1 MKNIL
6 TEKEKTI
13 EAFRDCLMREERSEG
28 TIQKYIRDVRAFLL
42 FLCSREISKEI
53 TVEWKE
59 SLICS
64 GYAVSTIN
72 SMLAALNR
80 FLRFCGREECRVR
93 PLRRQRRIFCD
104 RERELSKEE
113 YFRLLRAAEREGK
126 RRLYFILQTIS
137 ATGIRISE
145 LKYITA
151 EALGKRRAEVS
162 GKGKLRTV
170 VLTKE
175 LCQALKG
182 YCRENGIKTGSVF
195 VTRNGRPVDRSN
207 IWAEMKR
214 LCKSAGVDETKVFP
228 HNLRHLFARAFYRLN
243 RDIAK
248 LADVLGHSSI
258 ETTRIYIMESGRE
271 HERQIARLGFV
282 V

>member
-1 MKNIL
+1 MNDPM
-6 TEKEKTI
+6 TEKTVG
-13 EAFRDCLMREERSEG
+13 AFRSCLLREERSTG
-28 TIQKYIRDVRAFLL
+28 TIQKYARDVRAFLA
-42 FLCSREISKEI
+42 FLSGRELSKEAAL
-53 TVEWKE
+53 EWKE
-59 SLICS
+59 SLIRS

-80 FLRFCGREECRVR
+80 FLRFCGREEYRVR
-93 PLRRQRRIFCD
+93 PLRRQRRIFRD

-126 RRLYFILQTIS
+126 RRLYFILQTIG

-151 EALGKRRAEVS
+151 EALKKRRAEVS
-162 GKGKLRTV
+162 GKGKRRTV

-175 LCQALKG
+175 LCRALKG
-182 YCRENGIKTGSVF
+182 YCRENGIERGSVF

-207 IWAEMKR
+207 VWAEMKR
-214 LCKSAGVDETKVFP
+214 LCRSAGVDETKVFP

-248 LADVLGHSSI
+248 LADLLGHSSI

-271 HERQIARLGFV
+271 HERQMARLGFV